1 MADERIEQI
10 KEAVNQL
17 AEAILNIQMRL
28 NNL

>member
-1 MADERIEQI
+1 MAEKSIDEI

-17 AEAILNIQMRL
+17 AKAILNIQKRL